1 MGINSR
7 EEILKQM
14 AGQSVTFGWG
24 AVTVFNKTRL
34 NRLLEQ
40 QYVSRMEG
48 NSFFPGFA
56 GEISLSSSS
65 NATVKLD
72 SVVLGKPLLSFEQA
86 ASLDESMATVTLN
99 IVSGNLLLM
108 QPGEKAARVNTSLK
122 IRESHG
128 YQVTMRLQL
137 SMITGSVSEL
147 GVVMMDL
154 SKGVDFS
161 CNLLPDALD
170 QVPLG
175 TGFKDFLIPCQRL
188 NGCLCWGS
196 WTWGVMTLL
205 HPKSFQYLPSV
216 HLARTI

>member
-108 QPGEKAARVNTSLK
+108 QPGEKSCTCEYQFENSRVAWLSSDHAPRTLDDFGWCIGVGRCNDGLVQ
-122 IRESHG
+122 RC
-128 YQVTMRLQL
+128 RLQL
-137 SMITGSVSEL
+137 
-147 GVVMMDL
+147 
-154 SKGVDFS
+154 
-161 CNLLPDALD
+161 
-170 QVPLG
+170 
-175 TGFKDFLIPCQRL
+175 
-188 NGCLCWGS
+188 
-196 WTWGVMTLL
+196 
-205 HPKSFQYLPSV
+205 
-216 HLARTI
+216 